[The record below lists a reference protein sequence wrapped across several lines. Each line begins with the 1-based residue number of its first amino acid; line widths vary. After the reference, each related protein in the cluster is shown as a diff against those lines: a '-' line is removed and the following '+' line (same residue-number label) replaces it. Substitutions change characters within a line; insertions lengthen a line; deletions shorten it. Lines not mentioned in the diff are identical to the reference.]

1 MNIKK
6 KIPTQTICKFFQ
18 EISLKFNNLSMQQN
32 VNMKKLY
39 FYIKKFVKIYNL
51 NILAEYVCSMKKG
64 SNADGKACNI
74 K

>member
-1 MNIKK
+1 
-6 KIPTQTICKFFQ
+6 
-18 EISLKFNNLSMQQN
+18 MQQN

-39 FYIKKFVKIYNL
+39 FCIKKFVKIYNL